1 MVEGSFATI
10 EIASLFVGDVP
21 VTELLVVSLDD
32 DVISKTI
39 SHKNP

>member
-1 MVEGSFATI
+1 
-10 EIASLFVGDVP
+10 LFVGEVP

-39 SHKNP
+39 SVIVKNP